1 MYQFWQLLT
10 YLSTYLYHFDD
21 GIYSFEFQACT
32 WCASLVTLAFGIF
45 KSRVF
50 AEILFGISECD
61 AQLELQERHYVK
73 IRKKSNYWILFLI
86 LMLAGHTTAFVWI
99 LKDSVGFDILI
110 ALSDAMAH
118 TTTYV
123 LDLQYLFMIMVL
135 TKRYRL
141 CNKILLHIT
150 KVGDT

>member
-1 MYQFWQLLT
+1 MILQFLVDYTNYLT
-10 YLSTYLYHFDD
+10 
-21 GIYSFEFQACT
+21 
-32 WCASLVTLAFGIF
+32 TLI
-45 KSRVF
+45 
-50 AEILFGISECD
+50 
-61 AQLELQERHYVK
+61 
-73 IRKKSNYWILFLI
+73 
-86 LMLAGHTTAFVWI
+86 LAGHTTAFVWI

>member
-1 MYQFWQLLT
+1 MN
-10 YLSTYLYHFDD
+10 H
-21 GIYSFEFQACT
+21 
-32 WCASLVTLAFGIF
+32 
-45 KSRVF
+45 K
-50 AEILFGISECD
+50 
-61 AQLELQERHYVK
+61 H
-73 IRKKSNYWILFLI
+73 LI
-86 LMLAGHTTAFVWI
+86 TGGHTTAFVWI

-150 KVGDT
+150 KVSCVT